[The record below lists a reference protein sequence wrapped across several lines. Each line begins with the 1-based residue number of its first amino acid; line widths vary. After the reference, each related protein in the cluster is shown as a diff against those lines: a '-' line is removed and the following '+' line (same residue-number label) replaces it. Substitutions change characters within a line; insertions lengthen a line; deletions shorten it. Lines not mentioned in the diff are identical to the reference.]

1 MKVKE
6 SLNMYFFFYLGCL
19 YYSIYYK
26 KHKAEN

>member
-6 SLNMYFFFYLGCL
+6 SLNMYFFYLGCL